1 MVTLSTMSGYDNS
14 AHNTRNLH
22 RDGSGFT
29 AQSLCRFQKKRNHC
43 EKGKKYTLEDLYN
56 TMDNTYW
63 VVCFTPMFKCNSHSV
78 ISGSIDNTTVE

>member
-29 AQSLCRFQKKRNHC
+29 AQSLCRFQKESLEKRKEIYIRRPLQHNR
-43 EKGKKYTLEDLYN
+43 
-56 TMDNTYW
+56 
-63 VVCFTPMFKCNSHSV
+63 
-78 ISGSIDNTTVE
+78 